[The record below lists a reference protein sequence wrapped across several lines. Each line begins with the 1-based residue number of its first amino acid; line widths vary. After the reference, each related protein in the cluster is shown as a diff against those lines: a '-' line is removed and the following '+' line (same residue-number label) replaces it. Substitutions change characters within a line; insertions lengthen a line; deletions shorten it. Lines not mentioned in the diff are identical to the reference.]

1 MCVVDNGF
9 TCAGVFAHTRQV
21 PRGSC
26 VVSACTFDSALHWLV
41 ADNAGAQGGPAQY
54 FRASPRWS
62 CSSPLRCIS
71 RATPGP
77 GRTLSGSGVTAI
89 CPEQL
94 PVRALRRTGLVAR
107 HKHGHARHSVV
118 CACVAQLVAEARVI
132 ATNSPAIDLSACCG
146 VQNLPTRHGCLAHQQ
161 VGKPKRTAS
170 RIMALPASRSCNR
183 LRLPAMR
190 KCGQNASFQT
200 LTAPCPKRTGPVSIA
215 DTRTGT
221 HCCVPGDLCG
231 FFLGLG
237 LLGTTALA
245 ADTRHMVTI
254 TTHGLATLSAC
265 FARFVASKFVRIA
278 TGMRRLATT
287 ARQQTA
293 LLRIQCGKTA
303 PAASCVLSVL
313 HCASSRCVDDYVTG
327 YRRYRNYRAN
337 PQTHAFRCGE
347 DQCRQK
353 RLRSL
358 CKSCTPAS
366 TRPDPKGIALPR
378 TRRSAPLR
386 AG

>member
-1 MCVVDNGF
+1 MKGAAASSERRVRRRQWLYMHRRRCAPAASTREVVRRVYMH
-9 TCAGVFAHTRQV
+9 VFD
-21 PRGSC
+21 G
-26 VVSACTFDSALHWLV
+26 ALHWLV
-41 ADNAGAQGGPAQY
+41 ADDAGAHGGPAQY

-132 ATNSPAIDLSACCG
+132 ATNSPAIDLSARDG

-200 LTAPCPKRTGPVSIA
+200 LTAPCPKRTGA
-215 DTRTGT
+215 GF
-221 HCCVPGDLCG
+221 HC
-231 FFLGLG
+231 
-237 LLGTTALA
+237 
-245 ADTRHMVTI
+245 
-254 TTHGLATLSAC
+254 
-265 FARFVASKFVRIA
+265 
-278 TGMRRLATT
+278 
-287 ARQQTA
+287 
-293 LLRIQCGKTA
+293 
-303 PAASCVLSVL
+303 
-313 HCASSRCVDDYVTG
+313 
-327 YRRYRNYRAN
+327 
-337 PQTHAFRCGE
+337 
-347 DQCRQK
+347 
-353 RLRSL
+353 
-358 CKSCTPAS
+358 
-366 TRPDPKGIALPR
+366 
-378 TRRSAPLR
+378 
-386 AG
+386 

>member
-1 MCVVDNGF
+1 MCMRCTVGCGGQSDCDKFACNRSLS
-9 TCAGVFAHTRQV
+9 TRRCAKFADPTWMPCASTGWQAQAYCITHH
-21 PRGSC
+21 GA
-26 VVSACTFDSALHWLV
+26 ACIQELQSIA
-41 ADNAGAQGGPAQY
+41 AASNAK
-54 FRASPRWS
+54 
-62 CSSPLRCIS
+62 
-71 RATPGP
+71 
-77 GRTLSGSGVTAI
+77 
-89 CPEQL
+89 
-94 PVRALRRTGLVAR
+94 VRA
-107 HKHGHARHSVV
+107 K
-118 CACVAQLVAEARVI
+118 RVF
-132 ATNSPAIDLSACCG
+132 S
-146 VQNLPTRHGCLAHQQ
+146 
-161 VGKPKRTAS
+161 
-170 RIMALPASRSCNR
+170 
-183 LRLPAMR
+183 
-190 KCGQNASFQT
+190 NAN
-200 LTAPCPKRTGPVSIA
+200 GPVSEA
-215 DTRTGT
+215 HRGRFPLLTQGPGT

-287 ARQQTA
+287 ARQQSA

-337 PQTHAFRCGE
+337 PQTHAFRCGD

-358 CKSCTPAS
+358 CKSCTPAF